1 MPPIMGEN
9 TNMKAILTVLITSA
23 RCAAISSR
31 WVTQAT
37 NTITSTATGTI
48 SEISP
53 SQTAVLLA
61 KSE

>member
-9 TNMKAILTVLITSA
+9 TSMNEMLTVLITSA
-23 RCAAISSR
+23 RCAATSSR
-31 WVTQAT
+31 WVTHAAT
-37 NTITSTATGTI
+37 TIASTATGTI

-53 SQTAVLLA
+53 SHTAVLLA